1 MAIETDSPSI
11 PTIEESEVGR
21 GRRLFDIMVKW
32 VGGGCV
38 LERGCLFEKKRYSQG
53 YLDYIHKY
61 IVLSTHKKPRNSLVS
76 VLFGQSRDLKGLVLI
91 TLLCSYLAR
100 YA

>member
-1 MAIETDSPSI
+1 MRIRAWALIRE
-11 PTIEESEVGR
+11 
-21 GRRLFDIMVKW
+21 
-32 VGGGCV
+32 
-38 LERGCLFEKKRYSQG
+38 KRYSQG

-61 IVLSTHKKPRNSLVS
+61 IVLSTHKKPINSLVS

-100 YA
+100 YAEGMPMAGVRYACTKIEDAAGIE

>member
-38 LERGCLFEKKRYSQG
+38 LERGRLFEKKRYSQG

-76 VLFGQSRDLKGLVLI
+76 VLFGQVEI
-91 TLLCSYLAR
+91 
-100 YA
+100 

>member
-1 MAIETDSPSI
+1 MEGGARNRGSLIKKLLICTDSFVNKMAIETDSPSI

-38 LERGCLFEKKRYSQG
+38 LERGRLFEKKRYSQG

-61 IVLSTHKKPRNSLVS
+61 IVLSTHKK
-76 VLFGQSRDLKGLVLI
+76 
-91 TLLCSYLAR
+91 T
-100 YA
+100 

>member
-38 LERGCLFEKKRYSQG
+38 LERGRLFEKNG
-53 YLDYIHKY
+53 IHKA
-61 IVLSTHKKPRNSLVS
+61 I
-76 VLFGQSRDLKGLVLI
+76 
-91 TLLCSYLAR
+91 LAIFINI
-100 YA
+100 

>member
-1 MAIETDSPSI
+1 MRIRAWALI
-11 PTIEESEVGR
+11 R
-21 GRRLFDIMVKW
+21 
-32 VGGGCV
+32 
-38 LERGCLFEKKRYSQG
+38 EKQYSQG

-91 TLLCSYLAR
+91 TLLLFIFGEICLRDANGWLKVCMYED
-100 YA
+100 

>member
-1 MAIETDSPSI
+1 MEGGARNRGDAHQKLLTCTNSFVNKMAIETDSPSI

-21 GRRLFDIMVKW
+21 GGRLFDIMVKW

-38 LERGCLFEKKRYSQG
+38 LERGRLFEKKRYSQG

-61 IVLSTHKKPRNSLVS
+61 IVLSTHKK
-76 VLFGQSRDLKGLVLI
+76 
-91 TLLCSYLAR
+91 T
-100 YA
+100 